1 MSKIK
6 KVNGFKDS
14 GFSHFFEWDTMGFDI
29 DIYNKFPR
37 GRIVYDVYDKNLLF
51 IQQNRL
57 FKIKIS
63 TNDFDFKYEII
74 S

>member
-1 MSKIK
+1 
-6 KVNGFKDS
+6 
-14 GFSHFFEWDTMGFDI
+14 MGFDI
-29 DIYNKFPR
+29 DIYNKFPK
-37 GRIVYDVYDKNLLF
+37 GRIVYDVHDKNLLF